1 MVRPC
6 GCADHRQQG
15 WLMQNN
21 RGSSKAKTQIRT
33 FVGSP
38 TDGPATCIPRRPGMI
53 PRTLFS
59 AEHEAFRTQVRRF
72 MTEEVTPNRERWEA
86 QQHVDRSIW
95 TRAGE
100 LGFLC
105 TAIPEQYGGM
115 GGDRLHS
122 TILIEEA
129 AHAADSSLGFTLH
142 SDIVAS
148 YLLNFGTEAQKH
160 HWLPKLASGETI
172 GAIAMTE
179 PGTGSDLQAVKTTAV
194 TDGDDYVL
202 DG

>member
-95 TRAGE
+95 TQIGRASCRERGE
-100 LGFLC
+100 GSVGAGPLDCG
-105 TAIPEQYGGM
+105 PGSGRM
-115 GGDRLHS
+115 S
-122 TILIEEA
+122 T
-129 AHAADSSLGFTLH
+129 GTLVR
-142 SDIVAS
+142 VA
-148 YLLNFGTEAQKH
+148 
-160 HWLPKLASGETI
+160 
-172 GAIAMTE
+172 
-179 PGTGSDLQAVKTTAV
+179 
-194 TDGDDYVL
+194 
-202 DG
+202 